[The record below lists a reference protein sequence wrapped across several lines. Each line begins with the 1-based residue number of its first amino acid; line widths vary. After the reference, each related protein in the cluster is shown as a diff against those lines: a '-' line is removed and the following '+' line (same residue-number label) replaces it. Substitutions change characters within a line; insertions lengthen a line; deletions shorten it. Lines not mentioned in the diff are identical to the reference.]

1 MTNGRR
7 KSDSLVVPKKPP
19 NDVGPALTEEVV
31 EGRKL
36 AKGNSPEDN
45 AFRTQCRVD
54 ASSALERVRQA
65 ARKDRKLRFTALF
78 HHVYNVD
85 ILRAAYLALRRDAS
99 AGVDGETWRHFGET
113 LEGNLADLAARLK
126 RGAYR
131 ASPVRR
137 VFIPKADGRQR
148 PIGIPT
154 LEDKIVQRAVVEVL
168 NAIYEQ
174 DFVGFSYG
182 FRPERSQH
190 HALDALAVG
199 LDRRNVNWVLDADI
213 RGFFDTVDHAWL
225 VKFVEHRIGDR
236 RVVRL
241 IQKWLS
247 AGVLEDGTWTP
258 SEAGTA
264 QGGSVSP
271 LLANLYLHYVFD
283 LWVQKWRTTQTRA
296 DVIVVRYADDTAIGF
311 QRREDAERFLVDLH
325 ERFAKFGLE
334 LHPDKTRLLPFGRDA
349 WRQRRAGRGP
359 KPGTFDFLG
368 FTHISGTSRRGGYT
382 LKRKTARKRWQA
394 KLQAVKAELRRRMH
408 HPVPEQGAYLR
419 QVVTGHARYY
429 GVPGNLPQLAAFQF
443 YVVRYW
449 RRSLA
454 RRSQTHRMTWKRMS
468 RYASKWLPSSLIR
481 VHHPWP
487 SQRFGVTT
495 QGKSRMR

>member
-1 MTNGRR
+1 MTNGRG
-7 KSDSLVVPKKPP
+7 KSDSLVVPKKSP
-19 NDVGPALTEEVV
+19 NEARPVLAEEAM

-45 AFRTQCRVD
+45 AFRTQRRGD

-85 ILRAAYLALRRDAS
+85 ILRDAYFALRRDAS
-99 AGVDGETWRHFGET
+99 AGVDGETWGHYGEA
-113 LEGNLADLAARLK
+113 LGSNLADLATRLK
-126 RGAYR
+126 QGAYR
-131 ASPVRR
+131 PSPVRR
-137 VFIPKADGRQR
+137 VYIPKADGRQR
-148 PIGIPT
+148 PIGVPT

-182 FRPERSQH
+182 FRPGRSQH
-190 HALDALAVG
+190 QALDALAVG
-199 LDRRNVNWVLDADI
+199 LDRRNVNWMLDADI
-213 RGFFDTVDHAWL
+213 RGFFDAVDHGWM
-225 VKFVEHRIGDR
+225 VKFIEHRIGDR

-258 SEAGTA
+258 SETGTV
-264 QGGSVSP
+264 QGGSISP

-296 DVIVVRYADDTAIGF
+296 QVIVVRYADDTAIGF
-311 QRREDAERFLVDLH
+311 QRRENAERFLVDLR

-334 LHPDKTRLLPFGRDA
+334 LHPDKTHLLPFGSAA
-349 WRQRRAGRGP
+349 WGRWRKGRGP

-368 FTHISGTSRRGGYT
+368 FTHVSGKSRRGRYT
-382 LKRKTARKRWQA
+382 LQRRTIRKRWQS
-394 KLQAVKAELRRRMH
+394 KLGEVKAELRRRLH
-408 HPVPEQGAYLR
+408 DPVPEQGAYLH
-419 QVVTGHARYY
+419 QVVDGHARYY
-429 GVPGNLPQLAAFQF
+429 GVPGNLAKLMAFRRR
-443 YVVRYW
+443 VVNLWKRT
-449 RRSLA
+449 LE
-454 RRSQTHRMTWKRMS
+454 RRSQTAHVTWRRMY
-468 RYASKWLPSSLIR
+468 RYVNRWLPRDLIR
-481 VHHPWP
+481 LHHPWP
-487 SQRFGVTT
+487 DQRFGVTT